1 MRKFGIILLSSI
13 LTLSMIAGCSQGHQ
27 AAENQSDSSKSE
39 AGGKEAAKGKEE
51 PVTLNLFAGQD
62 LSDELW
68 NLLLH
73 EPLKKKYPYIT
84 VNIVKKGKGI
94 QDLVAGG
101 ASFDL
106 YTEFQGYLGNLMQVG
121 LVEDITP
128 YAKANNIDLNR
139 FDPLYINA
147 LKEYSE
153 KGEVYGLPYYRQA
166 NALYYNKDIF
176 DKFGV
181 PYPKDG
187 MTWEETIE
195 LAKKVTRQD
204 GGIQYYGLDPEHA
217 TRLAFPLSL
226 VILNGRT
233 NKAEVNNDQWRR
245 VFQVAQGM
253 YSIPGNIPKKTTDLN
268 GGGIVRFMKERNIA
282 MLATINI
289 IDRLKD
295 ATNEGL
301 NWDMVQ
307 YPSYSGMP
315 NVYGMVDFAVI
326 GATKTSKHK
335 DAAMK
340 VIEVFTSDEV
350 QLLAS
355 RQRPVPSPLI
365 NPEMQKQFAADIP
378 YAQGK
383 NIPAFFKSTP
393 APAPRFSDYYTTARD
408 ILNKYYDD
416 FVLGKKDMNTAL
428 REAEE
433 ELNQKISELT
443 KK

>member
-1 MRKFGIILLSSI
+1 MRKLGIILLSNI
-13 LTLSMIAGCSQGHQ
+13 ITLSMIAGCSQGEQ
-27 AAENQSDSSKSE
+27 AAQSKNDTGTVES
-39 AGGKEAAKGKEE
+39 GKKETAKVNEE

-62 LSDELW
+62 LSDDLW

-101 ASFDL
+101 ANFDL
-106 YTEFQGYLGNLMQVG
+106 YTEFQGYLGNLIQVG
-121 LVEDITP
+121 LLEDITP
-128 YAKANNIDLNR
+128 YAKKNNIDLNR
-139 FDPLYINA
+139 FDPIYINA
-147 LKEYSE
+147 LKEYSD

-181 PYPKDG
+181 PYPTDG
-187 MTWEETIE
+187 MTWEDTIE
-195 LAKKVTRQD
+195 LARKVTRQD

-226 VILNGRT
+226 VILNGKT
-233 NKAEVNNDQWRR
+233 NKAEINNDQWRK
-245 VFQVAQGM
+245 VFQVAQSM

-268 GGGIVRFMKERNIA
+268 GGGIVRFMTDRNIA

-295 ATNEGL
+295 ASTNGL

-326 GATKTSKHK
+326 GATKTSKNK

-355 RQRPVPSPLI
+355 RKRPVPSPLV
-365 NPEMQKQFAADIP
+365 NPEMKTQFAADIP

-393 APAPRFSDYYTTARD
+393 APAPRFSDYYTNGRD

-433 ELNQKISELT
+433 ELNQKIGELS